1 MAIIA
6 RNTNTAEVQA
16 LGSAMNATVNFSG
29 ALMEMLATVYV
40 YILMAAIR
48 EAIQNAC
55 DAARRSGLSF
65 SEGVLVQLP
74 TAANPMIT
82 VIDKGAGMTK
92 EFMET
97 TYLSFGSSTKAGD
110 NGAAGGLGVGR
121 WAAYGYIRESY
132 ITTCHASDMVERTYF
147 QFQGEN
153 ATPQVQL
160 ASEVPNTEE
169 RPTSVGTKVYFPVK
183 ESDIDEALRAVAW
196 LREVMQLTMGDSF
209 SVDSPDL
216 LPGILPEFSGTVLD
230 LEPFDSGLKGVQIYP
245 MKGNA
250 LKYGRIGPQLG
261 SLVVLTNKEQGV
273 GGLPFHVQ
281 SPSDAE
287 SVFHDGMV
295 VEIPM
300 SFNVPFMPSRE
311 EIKYTD
317 DVTALLKRI
326 DAAAA
331 KAVVAKAKE
340 LYEEPG
346 LRSKATLSNLLGN
359 DETWHWFAR
368 GTRGKGELLEPLSAV
383 TGGDPWK
390 GVMKIPFTDEMMSS
404 TLTLKNTSTDDQ
416 VLREALVEKGHLAY
430 SAGKAGYVTVTFHP
444 NKPIKLVVNDV
455 KTSGTARFR
464 SWMARRTEKTR
475 FVYFSSSV
483 AGEALAAAKSLNA
496 VYGDA
501 LEVILTS
508 SMPEVARVVV
518 GSKVVATRS
527 RSRSSLTFYDR
538 IHTKQNSEVMS
549 FATPGASVRVWV
561 GKDGGKLGGFKS
573 SVQLAS
579 LVDRWGSGSM
589 LNVLERLKVDRLY
602 LLAPKQEAE
611 LLAAQA
617 GLKDEGLWDMA
628 DDEFGDD
635 EDGQEALRA
644 VKALKSWK
652 TLEDVLSDLV
662 ARPFI
667 QDALA
672 GKTVLSVKESWDFN
686 QFLEALAKKP
696 RMELTGTAVDRALRP
711 HLDLLSSEVKV
722 KKQADANDALKKL
735 CGGLALVG
743 KSLESTPGDSDHR
756 KELIDTLCRLG
767 DVGEIDYPS
776 TFEELRKQFPILLA
790 MGRLHGIAE
799 DAVDHLCRAMAAI
812 YR

>member
-6 RNTNTAEVQA
+6 RNTETAEVKA
-16 LGSAMNATVNFSG
+16 IGSAMNATVNFSG
-29 ALMEMLATVYV
+29 ALMEMLATVYA
-40 YILMAAIR
+40 YILMSAIR

-55 DAARRSGLSF
+55 DASKRAGLSF
-65 SEGVLVQLP
+65 AEGVLVQLP
-74 TAANPMIT
+74 TPSNLMIT
-82 VIDKGAGMTK
+82 VIDKGSGMTK
-92 EFMET
+92 AFMEDPEGG
-97 TYLSFGSSTKAGD
+97 YLSYGTSTKAGD
-110 NGAAGGLGVGR
+110 NGAAGGLGIGR
-121 WAAYGYIRESY
+121 WAAYGYIRECY
-132 ITTCHASDMVERTYF
+132 ITTCHASDMVQRTYF

-153 ATPQVQL
+153 STPMVQP
-160 ASEVPNTEE
+160 ASEVPGTE
-169 RPTSVGTKVYFPVK
+169 VGTKVAFPVK
-183 ESDIDEALRAVAW
+183 ESDLDEALRAVAW
-196 LREVMQLTMGDSF
+196 LKEVMQLTMGDSF
-209 SVDSPDL
+209 SVDSPDR
-216 LPGILPEFSGTVLD
+216 LPRILPEFSGTVLD
-230 LEPFDSGLKGVQIYP
+230 LGPFDSGLKGVQLYP

-250 LKYGRIGPQLG
+250 LKYSRVGPQLG

-281 SPSDAE
+281 SPSDNE
-287 SVFHDGMV
+287 SVFFDGMV

-317 DVTALLKRI
+317 EVTALLKRI

-331 KAVVAKAKE
+331 QAVVAKAKE
-340 LYEEPG
+340 LYDEPG

-359 DETWHWFAR
+359 DEQWHWFAR
-368 GTRGKGELLEPLSAV
+368 GTRSKGVLLDPLCAV

-390 GVMKIPFTDEMMSS
+390 GVVKIPFTDEMMSP
-404 TLTLKNTSTDDQ
+404 TLTLKNTSVRDQ
-416 VLREALVEKGHLAY
+416 VLREALVEKGHLGY
-430 SAGKAGYVTVTFHP
+430 SMGKAGYVTVTFHP
-444 NKPIKLVVNDV
+444 NKPIVLAVNDV
-455 KTSGTARFR
+455 KTGGTARFR
-464 SWMARRTEKTR
+464 SWLARQAENVRL
-475 FVYFSSSV
+475 VYFSSSV

-501 LEVILTS
+501 LDIVLTS
-508 SMPEVARVVV
+508 SMPEVARAVV

-538 IHTKQNSEVMS
+538 IHTKQSSEVVS
-549 FATPGASVRVWV
+549 FATPGAPVRVWL
-561 GKDGGKLGGFKS
+561 GKDGGKLSGFKGG
-573 SVQLAS
+573 VQLTS

-617 GLKDEGLWDMA
+617 ALKDEGLWDMA

-635 EDGQEALRA
+635 EDGQETLRA
-644 VKALKSWK
+644 VQALKSWK
-652 TLEDVLSDLV
+652 TLEEVLSGLV
-662 ARPFI
+662 ERPFI

-711 HLDLLSSEVKV
+711 YLDLLSSEVKV
-722 KKQADANDALKKL
+722 KKQSDANDGLRKL
-735 CGGLALVG
+735 CGGLALIG
-743 KSLESTPGDSDHR
+743 KSLERDPSDSDHR
-756 KELIDTLCRLG
+756 KELIDTLCRLDG
-767 DVGEIDYPS
+767 VGHVDYPVQ
-776 TFEELRKQFPILLA
+776 FEELRKQFPLLLS
-790 MGRLHGIAE
+790 MGRLHTTTE